1 MTEETETMN
10 MKEKKRPTP
19 EKERNEWGSCG
30 REREA
35 LLGKNGVR
43 DKERKL
49 GEREE
54 GSRAGKGKR
63 ETEREGLVD
72 PARYQEPPLPVGSY
86 IHPDFIYPPCI

>member
-1 MTEETETMN
+1 MW
-10 MKEKKRPTP
+10 KRKRPTP
-19 EKERNEWGSCG
+19 EKERETNGVDVE
-30 REREA
+30 EREGEREV
-35 LLGKNGVR
+35 LLGKSGVK